1 MKGQSKMNSPEKL
14 ATQDEEN
21 KTKTQHNMCLT
32 TPYVN
37 KYKQPKQD
45 MTLLQT
51 TGDKD
56 ELNIISMRK
65 SQRTPQK
72 GTQSVK
78 THNITTQKTK
88 KISNTD
94 PTKKNRGEIR
104 FKVIMKGKKLLLLY
118 IFTLLY
124 IPVNLWELLGG
135 DLPPTNSSKGDILC
149 IAFKCTKLYL
159 VVAYM

>member
-65 SQRTPQK
+65 SQRTPQQ
-72 GTQSVK
+72 GNQSVK

-104 FKVIMKGKKLLLLY
+104 FKVIVKGKKLLFLY

-135 DLPPTNSSKGDILC
+135 RSPPLPTLLRGE

>member
-1 MKGQSKMNSPEKL
+1 M
-14 ATQDEEN
+14 
-21 KTKTQHNMCLT
+21 T

-72 GTQSVK
+72 GTQERK
-78 THNITTQKTK
+78 DT
-88 KISNTD
+88 
-94 PTKKNRGEIR
+94 
-104 FKVIMKGKKLLLLY
+104 
-118 IFTLLY
+118 
-124 IPVNLWELLGG
+124 
-135 DLPPTNSSKGDILC
+135 
-149 IAFKCTKLYL
+149 
-159 VVAYM
+159 

>member
-1 MKGQSKMNSPEKL
+1 
-14 ATQDEEN
+14 
-21 KTKTQHNMCLT
+21 
-32 TPYVN
+32 
-37 KYKQPKQD
+37 

-94 PTKKNRGEIR
+94 PTKKTR
-104 FKVIMKGKKLLLLY
+104 
-118 IFTLLY
+118 
-124 IPVNLWELLGG
+124 
-135 DLPPTNSSKGDILC
+135 
-149 IAFKCTKLYL
+149 
-159 VVAYM
+159 

>member
-1 MKGQSKMNSPEKL
+1 
-14 ATQDEEN
+14 
-21 KTKTQHNMCLT
+21 
-32 TPYVN
+32 
-37 KYKQPKQD
+37 

-56 ELNIISMRK
+56 ELNIISMWK
-65 SQRTPQK
+65 SQRTPQQ

-104 FKVIMKGKKLLLLY
+104 FKVIVKGKKLLLLY

-135 DLPPTNSSKGDILC
+135 DLPPYQL
-149 IAFKCTKLYL
+149 F
-159 VVAYM
+159 